1 MQELHSALLPGIALA
16 AADTVEG
23 LSAELMAVV
32 EVSAAGAAAGKPRPD
47 PVADRTT
54 VMQHHIA
61 LAHLSSPEEFV
72 LEPLQV
78 AVAVLAAASARC
90 NKILRHF
97 HQALKPEMAVGSGC
111 FAVRD
116 VVGFVDAAP
125 VAIQLVKLKRMLCF
139 AVSAADIHFRLRT
152 RGSRW
157 GSDTGILGLS
167 WKSLITVLKIAC
179 RID

>member
-1 MQELHSALLPGIALA
+1 M
-16 AADTVEG
+16 
-23 LSAELMAVV
+23 V

-47 PVADRTT
+47 PVVDRTT

-78 AVAVLAAASARC
+78 AVAVLAVLAAASARC
-90 NKILRHF
+90 NKTLRHF
-97 HQALKPEMAVGSGC
+97 HQVLKPEMAVGSGC

-116 VVGFVDAAP
+116 VVGFVDAAS

>member
-1 MQELHSALLPGIALA
+1 
-16 AADTVEG
+16 
-23 LSAELMAVV
+23 MAVV
-32 EVSAAGAAAGKPRPD
+32 EVSAAAAEKPRPG
-47 PVADRTT
+47 PVVDHMA
-54 VMQHHIA
+54 VMQHHIVH
-61 LAHLSSPEEFV
+61 AHLSSPEFV
-72 LEPLQV
+72 LESLQV
-78 AVAVLAAASARC
+78 AVAVLAVLAAASARC
-90 NKILRHF
+90 NKTLRHF
-97 HQALKPEMAVGSGC
+97 HQVLKPEMAVGSGC

-116 VVGFVDAAP
+116 VVGFVDAAS